1 MSDGTNGS
9 HGTHGPQHTHGSYGS
24 CFDTLGAQ
32 YIDGEWRAGTGSWD
46 IVDFNPYDGEK
57 LASITVAGVDEI
69 DQAYRAAERAQPSWA
84 AVNPYR
90 RRLVFERALRVI
102 DDNEPE
108 LTAAITAEC
117 GGTAVKAAFEL
128 HLAREFLREAIQLA
142 LRAEGRILPAPDD
155 TRENRL
161 YRVPVG
167 VVGVISPFNFPFLLS
182 IKSVAPALAL
192 GNAVVLK
199 PHQNTPICGGG
210 LVAKLFEDAGLPGGV
225 LNVVVT
231 DIAEIGDALIEHPVP
246 KVISFTGSDKVGR
259 HVATVAASHFKRTI
273 LELGGNSALIVLDDA
288 DVDYAVDAAV
298 FSRFIHQGQVC
309 MAANRVLVDR
319 SVEREFTEKFVAK
332 VRTLKV
338 GDPGDPAT
346 HIGPLIN
353 SGQAEAITSLVDQ
366 TVADGA
372 TALLRGRTDGTL
384 VGPSVL
390 TGLPA
395 DSPILAQEIFGP
407 VALIIPFDG
416 EDEAVRLANATPYGL
431 SGAVHTGDVERGVRV
446 AQRIETGMIHVN
458 DSTVHDEAIVPFGGE
473 KHSGVGRLNGDSMV
487 DAFTTTKWI
496 SIQHG
501 RSSFPF

>member
-1 MSDGTNGS
+1 MSDY
-9 HGTHGPQHTHGSYGS
+9 SYS
-24 CFDTLGAQ
+24 SSFDELAYQ
-32 YIDGEWRAGTGSWD
+32 YIGGEWRAGSGSWD

-57 LASITVAGVDEI
+57 LASITVATVEEI
-69 DQAYRAAERAQPSWA
+69 DLAYRAAERAQPAWGA
-84 AVNPYR
+84 TNPYR

-102 DDNEPE
+102 DDREDE
-108 LTAAITAEC
+108 LAAAITAEC

-128 HLAREFLREAIQLA
+128 HLVREFLREAIHLA
-142 LRAEGRILPAPDD
+142 LQAEGRILPSPDD
-155 TRENRL
+155 GKENRL
-161 YRVPVG
+161 YRLPVG

-182 IKSVAPALAL
+182 VKSVAPALAL

-199 PHQNTPICGGG
+199 PHQNTPVCGGG
-210 LVAKLFEDAGLPGGV
+210 LVAKVFEEAGLPGGV
-225 LNVVVT
+225 LNVVIT

-259 HVATVAASHFKRTI
+259 HVATVAAANFKRTI

-319 SVEREFTEKFVAK
+319 RVEREFTEKFVAK
-332 VRTLKV
+332 VKSLKV
-338 GDPGDPAT
+338 GDPRDPAT

-353 SGQAEAITSLVDQ
+353 AGQAEAVSALVDQ

-372 TALLRGRTDGTL
+372 TALVHGTADGTL

-390 TGLPA
+390 TGLPEG
-395 DSPILAQEIFGP
+395 SPVLGQEIFGP
-407 VALIIPFDG
+407 VALLIPFDG
-416 EDEAVRLANATPYGL
+416 EDEAVRIANSTQYGL
-431 SGAVHTGDVERGVRV
+431 SGAVHTGDVERGVRI
-446 AQRIETGMIHVN
+446 AKRIDTGMIHVN
-458 DSTVHDEAIVPFGGE
+458 DGTVHDEAIVPFGGE
-473 KHSGVGRLNGDSMV
+473 KNSGVGRLNGDSMV

-501 RSSFPF
+501 RSRFPF